1 MRNDAFPA
9 PPSPI
14 NTALSSCIRGGGG
27 FFGRERVVLKERR
40 GIGRTGGGVFGT
52 RERAGKLKEGESF

>member
-14 NTALSSCIRGGGG
+14 NTALSSCIKGG
-27 FFGRERVVLKERR
+27 FFWMGEGSFETEKGEGRKR
-40 GIGRTGGGVFGT
+40 GKFETG
-52 RERAGKLKEGESF
+52 EGI

>member
-14 NTALSSCIRGGGG
+14 NTALSRCIKGG
-27 FFGRERVVLKERR
+27 FFGW
-40 GIGRTGGGVFGT
+40 
-52 RERAGKLKEGESF
+52 ERAFLKLKMGEGRKRGKFETG

>member
-14 NTALSSCIRGGGG
+14 NTALSSCIRGGG

-40 GIGRTGGGVFGT
+40 GIGRTGGVFGT

>member
-14 NTALSSCIRGGGG
+14 NTALSSCIKRGDFGGMREG
-27 FFGRERVVLKERR
+27 SFETEKGGRV
-40 GIGRTGGGVFGT
+40 
-52 RERAGKLKEGESF
+52 